1 MKFFLQLDRN
11 EKWTPRAQL
20 NGWIDLQA
28 LNCCGPFLIAHAKF
42 IRQHNERTVNLWALR
57 CSNEIYVN
65 FHGSS
70 LTYRG
75 EKTSLSFKK
84 VSSFQ
89 TGRLFSFICFKVFTF
104 EQKSSL
110 SNRNLLF
117 RTEIF
122 SFEQNSFHPN
132 RKILLLRREKQS
144 EM

>member
-1 MKFFLQLDRN
+1 MQNSFANTTSAQLIYELYVVQSLWGFYCALRFFLGR
-11 EKWTPRAQL
+11 
-20 NGWIDLQA
+20 
-28 LNCCGPFLIAHAKF
+28 FLP
-42 IRQHNERTVNLWALR
+42 LYSL
-57 CSNEIYVN
+57 IYVN